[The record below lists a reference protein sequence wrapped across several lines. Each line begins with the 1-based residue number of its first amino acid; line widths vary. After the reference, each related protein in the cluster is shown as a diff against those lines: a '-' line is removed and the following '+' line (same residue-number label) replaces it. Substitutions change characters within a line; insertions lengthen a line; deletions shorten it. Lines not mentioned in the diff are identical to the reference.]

1 MGQEQGLGMSRLNG
15 LDVIRVDRIVTGTE
29 ALIDDKML
37 IRHLSRNVMAQVLI
51 GRKED
56 VLLGQLLHDL
66 DGIGRR
72 DADVG
77 RRLDRCRRID
87 VTDDGQIV
95 VLGAGLFD
103 RRRVGHVGHRT
114 GRRRIGHE
122 DLLLRIEHLGA
133 LNHKIDASKDDD
145 FGIRFDSLLGQTKR
159 IADEVSIGLDLIGHI
174 IMSEDNGLFS
184 FFKAAISSSIYTG
197 FHPFRETGPPVGQVP
212 FIPAE
217 YKAGDPFI
225 YLIIRY

>member
-1 MGQEQGLGMSRLNG
+1 
-15 LDVIRVDRIVTGTE
+15 
-29 ALIDDKML
+29 
-37 IRHLSRNVMAQVLI
+37 MAQVLI

-122 DLLLRIEHLGA
+122 DLLLRIEHLA
-133 LNHKIDASKDDD
+133 LSPIKSTPAKTMILASVSTAFLARPKE
-145 FGIRFDSLLGQTKR
+145 SPTKS
-159 IADEVSIGLDLIGHI
+159 A
-174 IMSEDNGLFS
+174 
-184 FFKAAISSSIYTG
+184 
-197 FHPFRETGPPVGQVP
+197 
-212 FIPAE
+212 
-217 YKAGDPFI
+217 
-225 YLIIRY
+225 